1 MICARGWARGDG
13 VEGFS
18 TRSFSPIATFFA
30 AKNCRSLAL
39 AASNTMI
46 GPVRAADR
54 RMNRFGVGT
63 LNQKIIVLTDRLY
76 S

>member
-1 MICARGWARGDG
+1 
-13 VEGFS
+13 
-18 TRSFSPIATFFA
+18 
-30 AKNCRSLAL
+30 
-39 AASNTMI
+39 MI

-63 LNQKIIVLTDRLY
+63 LDRKNIALTDRLY